1 MPAVVK
7 PSLRKNSG
15 ADKAIITAI
24 MEAEINLT
32 PTASLLDV
40 KSSDRRENGDNGG
53 NSDSNH
59 LIPARSWGLASECT
73 AGALLVH
80 GLGGHSAWFEALGRR
95 LKVQRMFV
103 VAYDQLGFGKRNEE
117 KFASYSQWL
126 DDLCTVFDYHKSLIG
141 DKPLFIFANSMG
153 AAVSLKACAEGF
165 VQPAGLALF
174 SPGLGAHP
182 QTFPLSYRISTLYK
196 AWTQPDRL
204 VNLPYGVE
212 QITGNEPVRARLL
225 KDNLMR
231 TRVPARMMWELLKM
245 TSSLTDRPV
254 KINCPVVMFN
264 AGIDQL
270 VDTAVNQQFFN
281 KLQTAKTNKDYPN
294 AWHDLMFDPVLDDVV
309 QDLTAWMDTVKK

>member
-1 MPAVVK
+1 
-7 PSLRKNSG
+7 
-15 ADKAIITAI
+15 

-40 KSSDRRENGDNGG
+40 KSSERRENGG
-53 NSDSNH
+53 NSDSSH

-103 VAYDQLGFGKRNEE
+103 IAYDQLGFGKRSSDE
-117 KFASYSQWL
+117 KFVSYSQWL

-141 DKPLFIFANSMG
+141 DKPLYIFANSMG

-182 QTFPLSYRISTLYK
+182 QTFPLSYRINALYR
-196 AWTQPDRL
+196 AWTQPERL
-204 VNLPYGVE
+204 ITLPYGVE
-212 QITGNEPVRARLL
+212 QITGNEAVRARLL
-225 KDNLMR
+225 KDSLMR
-231 TRVPARMMWELLKM
+231 TRVPARMLWELLKM
-245 TSSLTDRPV
+245 TSSLTDKSV
-254 KINCPVVMFN
+254 KISCPVIMLN
-264 AGIDQL
+264 AGNDHL
-270 VDTAVNQQFFN
+270 VDTAVNQQFFS

-294 AWHDLMFDPVLDDVV
+294 AWHDLMFDAALDDVV
-309 QDLTAWMDTVKK
+309 HDLTAWMDSLKK